1 MSDRGREEATTAS
14 PFTVTLPSGDAVSA
28 MAYPAAGAAPAGTTM
43 ILAHGA
49 GAPQTHPFMTAF
61 ARLLSA
67 RGIDVVT
74 FNFLYMERGRRV
86 PDPKARLEA
95 CYRAVIAAA
104 RTRAGDGD
112 RRMVIGG
119 KSMGGRIATQ
129 VAAADGA
136 DGGDL
141 DVDGL
146 VLLGYPLH
154 PPGRPDKP
162 RTAHLPAVAAPML
175 FVQGERDVLAPPA
188 SCAPSS
194 PPAPTPSWSPW
205 PARIT
210 RSRCAARTRRGPGR
224 CTRRSP
230 GRSSAGWRD
239 AGSWRER
246 QGENPER
253 AHAEQPA
260 ELLAASAGQNPLYS
274 AGAPFGGQR
283 SPRLRVT
290 ASKGRMR
297 TGASSCAV
305 AISTHS
311 PLRSSKASRVRSAG
325 STSHR

>member
-28 MAYPAAGAAPAGTTM
+28 MAYPAAGAPPAGTTM

-67 RGIDVVT
+67 RGLDVVT

-104 RTRAGDGD
+104 RARAGDGD

-136 DGGDL
+136 DGGEAG
-141 DVDGL
+141 VDGL

-162 RTAHLPAVAAPML
+162 RTAHLPSVAAPMI
-175 FVQGERDVLAPPA
+175 FVQGERDIFGTPDELRPVLAT
-188 SCAPSS
+188 CA
-194 PPAPTPSWSPW
+194 
-205 PARIT
+205 
-210 RSRCAARTRRGPGR
+210 
-224 CTRRSP
+224 
-230 GRSSAGWRD
+230 
-239 AGSWRER
+239 
-246 QGENPER
+246 N
-253 AHAEQPA
+253 A
-260 ELLAASAGQNPLYS
+260 ELVAVDGADHSLKMRGKDAPRAGEVYETVTRKIVGWLEGRRLLPRAAG
-274 AGAPFGGQR
+274 
-283 SPRLRVT
+283 
-290 ASKGRMR
+290 
-297 TGASSCAV
+297 
-305 AISTHS
+305 
-311 PLRSSKASRVRSAG
+311 
-325 STSHR
+325 

>member
-1 MSDRGREEATTAS
+1 MSDRGREETATDS

-28 MAYPAAGAAPAGTTM
+28 IAYPAAGAPPAATTM

-104 RTRAGDGD
+104 RARAGDGD

-136 DGGDL
+136 DGGDV

-162 RTAHLPAVAAPML
+162 RTAHLPAVTAPML
-175 FVQGERDVLAPPA
+175 FVQGERDAFGTPDELRPVLAT
-188 SCAPSS
+188 CADAELVTVNGADHSFKMRGKD
-194 PPAPTPSWSPW
+194 APRAGEVHETV
-205 PARIT
+205 T
-210 RSRCAARTRRGPGR
+210 RKIFGWL
-224 CTRRSP
+224 
-230 GRSSAGWRD
+230 AGHRLLARD
-239 AGSWRER
+239 AG
-246 QGENPER
+246 
-253 AHAEQPA
+253 
-260 ELLAASAGQNPLYS
+260 
-274 AGAPFGGQR
+274 
-283 SPRLRVT
+283 
-290 ASKGRMR
+290 
-297 TGASSCAV
+297 
-305 AISTHS
+305 
-311 PLRSSKASRVRSAG
+311 
-325 STSHR
+325 